1 MSGVQVAT
9 VETFDA
15 MVLAADEPV
24 LVDFW
29 APWCGPCRALMP
41 TLEDLAEDHAGEA
54 RVVKVNVEEEP
65 DLQARFGVSTLPTLL
80 LFAGGE
86 LRERVIG
93 VQSRAR
99 LSALLDGVA

>member
-41 TLEDLAEDHAGEA
+41 TLEDLAEDHVGEA